1 MPGTASSLPGHASRH
16 VAHPPPGGRAQDGA
30 AALGNDEARPAD
42 HRQPLAHVVA
52 ARDVAVTCLVPRVSC
67 HVCPGSPELERREV
81 RVVLVTRVPA
91 RALAEGEIVRPGA
104 ELSAPEGY
112 SSISCIYI
120 VDIV

>member
-1 MPGTASSLPGHASRH
+1 MTCHASSLPGHASRH

-52 ARDVAVTCLVPRVSC
+52 ARDVAVTCLVPRVS
-67 HVCPGSPELERREV
+67 GSPELERRNV

-91 RALAEGEIVRPGA
+91 RALAEGELVRPGA

-112 SSISCIYI
+112 SSISCIDI
-120 VDIV
+120 VDIL